1 MPFLDCD
8 QEKLNEIF
16 KYLEKRMANKEY
28 HILFPNSKCSISLE
42 NIKLSFEEPTSWL
55 RSTPID
61 VFSCLLNETAILN
74 KSNVLEGQCKE

>member
-1 MPFLDCD
+1 MT
-8 QEKLNEIF
+8 E
-16 KYLEKRMANKEY
+16 KEY
-28 HILFPNSKCSISLE
+28 FISFPNSKCSISSQ

-74 KSNVLEGQCKE
+74 QSNVLEGQCIEWFEKDLYFIVK